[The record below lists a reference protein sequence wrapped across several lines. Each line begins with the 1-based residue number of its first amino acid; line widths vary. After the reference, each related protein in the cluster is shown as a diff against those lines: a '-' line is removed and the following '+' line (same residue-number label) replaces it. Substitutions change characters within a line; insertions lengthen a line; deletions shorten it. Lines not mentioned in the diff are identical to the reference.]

1 MKIIIKYIIVIV
13 NLAFINVSNAQNN
26 KIHNDLDTFFNSQ
39 LDTFNLV
46 AISASIVKENK
57 VVWTDAYGIKDLET
71 KDIVTPNTLFHQ
83 GSISKTITLIAFLH
97 LWEQEKF
104 ELNEDINKYL
114 PFEVRNPN
122 HKTTPITF
130 YMLLTH
136 TSGLNDV
143 HISQKD
149 NKMAMLYSN
158 HDTQDKLEITLESIL
173 TADGDYFNKEYFLSG
188 KPGTEYAYSNVA
200 YSLLGYLVE
209 HISGIRFTDYCRKY
223 IFEPLQMEKTTFL
236 LSKVDTTDFAYQYY
250 LGQDNPSELIKIQ
263 PFTWAGYMDGS
274 LRTTA
279 LEYSNF
285 LIMLINNGKFNGN
298 QIFSENIIETMLKIQ
313 DLPGEQSN
321 RMFEP
326 CGRALIWNKVRVE
339 NVAVYHFNG
348 FGDGFFTEAYF
359 SPDTKMAGLFF
370 TTGQF
375 TSFEQLGR
383 ATEEIVKKLIK
394 STNEF

>member
-1 MKIIIKYIIVIV
+1 MKTIINYIIVIV
-13 NLAFINVSNAQNN
+13 NLTFINVSNAQNN

-39 LDTFNLV
+39 LDTFNLI
-46 AISASIVKENK
+46 AISAAIIKENK
-57 VVWTDAYGIKDLET
+57 VIWTDAYGIKDIET

-114 PFEVRNPN
+114 PFEVRNPS

-136 TSGLNDV
+136 TSSLNDV
-143 HISQKD
+143 NVSQKD
-149 NKMAMLYSN
+149 NKMTMLYSN
-158 HDTQDKLEITLESIL
+158 HDTQDKLEITLKNIL
-173 TADGDYFNKEYFLSG
+173 TEDGDYFNKEYFLSG
-188 KPGTEYAYSNVA
+188 KPGTEYAYSNIA

-209 HISGIRFTDYCRKY
+209 HISGISFTDYCRKY
-223 IFEPLQMEKTTFL
+223 IFEPLQMDKTTFL
-236 LSKVDTTDFAYQYY
+236 LSKTDITDFAYQHYF
-250 LGQDNPSELIKIQ
+250 GKDNPSELIKIQ
-263 PFTWAGYMDGS
+263 PYTWAGYMDGS

-285 LIMLINNGKFNGN
+285 LIMLINNGKFRGN
-298 QIFSENIIETMLKIQ
+298 QVFSENIIETMLEIQ
-313 DLPGEQSN
+313 DLPGEQST

-339 NVAVYHFNG
+339 NATVYHFNG
-348 FGDGFFTEAYF
+348 FGGGFFTEAF
-359 SPDTKMAGLFF
+359 FNPETNIAGLFF
-370 TTGQF
+370 TTGGF
-375 TSFEQLGR
+375 SSFEKLER
-383 ATEEIVKKLIK
+383 FTEETVTKMIK
-394 STNEF
+394 CTNRF